1 MQRLREE
8 KKKELKQRREAA
20 HREAIAA
27 AGADKGMHSPRPVL
41 GHHLLD
47 DPDVGGN
54 GLVPAPF
61 LGPDVSILY
70 FIILYLYSI

>member
-1 MQRLREE
+1 
-8 KKKELKQRREAA
+8 
-20 HREAIAA
+20 
-27 AGADKGMHSPRPVL
+27 MHSPRPVL